1 MEINEKM
8 KEKRRKMMKKERK
21 GGKGGSVVRTQHYH
35 PLPKNAFLYGIS
47 RIVTYSN
54 RISVLHFYYF
64 SCQGSS
70 SILYKADLSPLLYK
84 NIY

>member
-1 MEINEKM
+1 MIRKNDEKGR
-8 KEKRRKMMKKERK
+8 ERREKER
-21 GGKGGSVVRTQHYH
+21 KGGSVVRTSQYH
-35 PLPKNAFLYGIS
+35 PLPKNVFLYGIF

-64 SCQGSS
+64 SCQGSPL
-70 SILYKADLSPLLYK
+70 ILYKADLSPLLYK